1 MTQETTQAT
10 SAAGEIRPRKLF
22 IKTYGCQMNVYDSD
36 RMADALAPHG
46 YEPTLTMDDAD
57 LVVLNTCHIREKAS
71 EKVFSELGRLA
82 ELRAEGRNFL
92 VGVAGCVAQAEGEE
106 IARRAKGRVD
116 MVFGPQSYHRLPD
129 LIARAER
136 GERNPD
142 GTLRAAVLE
151 TEFPEEDKFEHL
163 PLAEKQV
170 IRSRGLTAFLTVQE
184 GCDKFCSFCVV
195 PYTRG
200 AETSRPV
207 EQVLT
212 EATRLVDAGV
222 RELTLLGQN
231 VNAYHGLDARGRSVG
246 LGELCARLAEIDGL
260 ARIRYT
266 TSHPADMSDELI
278 AAHRDNDKLMPYLH
292 LPVQSGSDAILK
304 SMNRRHTRA
313 DYMRIIERIKAV
325 RPDMAMSGD
334 FIVGFPGETD
344 ADFEQTLSIVREVD
358 YASAYTFKYSIR
370 PGTPGAEM
378 DGQVEEAV
386 KTERLAALNALI
398 TTQMRDF
405 GRSVVG
411 RTLEV
416 LIEKP
421 GRMPGQIGGR
431 SPYLQ
436 AVHMAGPEVLIGTV
450 QPVLIVA
457 AGNNSIEGK
466 IVTHAERNPVSVIES
481 QAFAAG

>member
-1 MTQETTQAT
+1 MTDAT
-10 SAAGEIRPRKLF
+10 EIRPKKLF

-46 YEPTLTMDDAD
+46 YEPTPVIDDAD

-71 EKVFSELGRLA
+71 EKVFSELGRLN

-163 PLAEKQV
+163 PLAQKQV
-170 IRSRGLTAFLTVQE
+170 IKSRGLTAFLTVQE

-207 EQVLT
+207 EQVLV
-212 EATRLVDAGV
+212 EARRLVEAGV

-231 VNAYHGLDARGRSVG
+231 VNAYHGLDAHGRSVG

-266 TSHPADMSDELI
+266 TSHPQDMSDELI

-313 DYMRIIERIKAV
+313 EYMRIIERIKMA

-344 ADFEQTLSIVREVD
+344 ADFEQTLSIVREVG

-370 PGTPGAEM
+370 PGTPGADMEE
-378 DGQVEEAV
+378 QVEESV
-386 KTERLAALNALI
+386 KTDRLAALNALI

-411 RTLEV
+411 RTLDV

-436 AVHMAGPEVLIGTV
+436 AVHMAGPERLIGSV

-466 IVTHAERNPVSVIES
+466 IVTHGERNPASVLES
-481 QAFAAG
+481 QAIAAL

>member
-1 MTQETTQAT
+1 
-10 SAAGEIRPRKLF
+10 
-22 IKTYGCQMNVYDSD
+22 
-36 RMADALAPHG
+36 MADALAPHG
-46 YEPTLTMDDAD
+46 YEPTPVIDDAD

-82 ELRAEGRNFL
+82 ELRRDGRDFMI
-92 VGVAGCVAQAEGEE
+92 GVAGCVAQAEGEE

-129 LIARAER
+129 LIARAQA
-136 GERNPD
+136 GEM
-142 GTLRAAVLE
+142 VLE
-151 TEFPEEDKFEHL
+151 TEFPAEDKFEHL
-163 PLAEKQV
+163 PAASPKV

-200 AETSRPV
+200 AETSRPL
-207 EQVLT
+207 EQVLA
-212 EATRLVDAGV
+212 EARTLVAAGV

-231 VNAYHGLDARGRSVG
+231 VNAWHGLDAAGRSVG
-246 LGELCARLAEIDGL
+246 LGELCARLAEIEDL

-266 TSHPADMSDELI
+266 TSHPSDMTDELI
-278 AAHRDNDKLMPYLH
+278 EAHRSNDKLMPYLH
-292 LPVQSGSDAILK
+292 LPVQSGSDRILK
-304 SMNRRHTRA
+304 AMNRRHTRA
-313 DYMRIIERIKAV
+313 DYLRTIARIKAA

-344 ADFEQTLSIVREVD
+344 ADFDETLSLVREVG

-370 PGTPGAEM
+370 PGTPGADM
-378 DGQVEEAV
+378 PGQIPESV
-386 KTERLAALNALI
+386 KTERLAALNEQI
-398 TTQMRDF
+398 TAQMREF
-405 GRSVVG
+405 GKAVVG

-416 LIEKP
+416 LIDKK
-421 GRMPGQIGGR
+421 GRMPGQVGGR

-436 AVHMAGPEVLIGTV
+436 AVHMDGPERLIGTV

-457 AGNNSIEGK
+457 GGNNSIEGK
-466 IVTHAERNPVSVIES
+466 IVTHAEPKGASVIES
-481 QAFAAG
+481 QAFAAMSSAERENRV